1 MKRLPAA
8 AQRGFTL
15 VEAIIVIVIIGALS
29 AVVAVFIRAPVQGYV
44 DSVGRAEVSD
54 QADLALRRMARD
66 IRLALPNSIR
76 VNTAGTAIEFLLTK
90 TGGRYLAVED
100 EGSGQPLDFLH
111 PAPAPPVYPS
121 FTVVGPMPGT
131 STVAAG
137 DYVVVNNLGPGLAPA
152 DAYQFS
158 QANRNIAVVRAYDAA
173 NSLITLQ
180 DNPFAAQTP
189 TPLPSPN
196 QRFQVVSGPVSY
208 VCAARADGTLEITRQ
223 SGYSISVNQN
233 VPPQGAQSIAVL
245 ASRIDDCSHVFQYD
259 TAAAQRSALV
269 IVALALRTRNQAD
282 PPIRLVQQVHVDN
295 TP

>member
-1 MKRLPAA
+1 MKRAPAA

-15 VEAIIVIVIIGALS
+15 VEAIIAIVMIGALS

-44 DSVGRAEVSD
+44 DSVGRAELTD

-90 TGGRYLAVED
+90 TGGRYLAAE
-100 EGSGQPLDFLH
+100 EGGSGQPLDFLY
-111 PAPAPPVYPS
+111 PAPAPPAYPS

-137 DYVVVNNLGPGLAPA
+137 DYVVVNNLGPGQVPA

-158 QANRNIAVVRAYDAA
+158 QTNRNIALVRAYDAA

-180 DNPFAAQTP
+180 DNPFAAQNP
-189 TPLPSPN
+189 SLPSPN

-223 SGYSISVNQN
+223 SGYSIPVNQN
-233 VPPQGAQSIAVL
+233 VPPLGAQSIAVL
-245 ASRIDDCSHVFQYD
+245 ASRIDNCSHVFQYD

-269 IVALALRTRNQAD
+269 IVALALRARNQAD
-282 PPIRLVQQVHVDN
+282 PAIRLVQQVHVDN